1 MKVFST
7 SQIRLLDQYTI
18 EHEPI
23 ASIDLMERA
32 AKELYNN
39 FIVNFPYQCS
49 VCILAGQGNNGGDAL
64 TLARLLLKSGYS
76 VNVIL
81 LNTGTLSS
89 DCEINKQR
97 LLDKFPG
104 VLTEM
109 KNHFEPPHI
118 TNETIVVD
126 GLFGSGLNRAL
137 TGFYVD
143 AVNWINNTV
152 CKVISIDIPSGL
164 NGEKNDD
171 ESALIV
177 KADLTLTFQFP
188 KLAFL
193 LSENNKFVG
202 KYEVLDI
209 GLHPDA
215 IKQTDSNLFYLE
227 EIDVVEMLK
236 QRPDFSHKGTYG
248 HAYLVA
254 GSIDMAGAAVLS
266 GKAALRS
273 GAGIVTVHSAAANRI
288 IVQTAFPEAIFE
300 SDVSENHV
308 SKIKINESY
317 KAVGVGPGIG
327 THQETVEMLRH
338 FLSNYRQPCVL
349 DADALNIISQNRDLL
364 SFIPHN
370 SILTPH
376 PKEFERMFGKCNSGY
391 DRMEKAAE
399 KAKQYKLIIIL
410 KGANTLIATAD
421 GKMYFNSTGNS
432 GMATAGSGDVLT
444 GMLVG
449 LLAQGY
455 SPEQSA
461 LMGVYLH
468 GMAGDLALENQS
480 KESLIAGDIILHIG
494 SAFRFIQNPYR

>member
-64 TLARLLLKSGYS
+64 ALARLLLKSGYL
-76 VNVIL
+76 VTVIL
-81 LNTGTLSS
+81 LYTGTLSS

-97 LLDKFPG
+97 LLDKFPD
-104 VLTEM
+104 VLNEM

-137 TGFYVD
+137 TGFYAD
-143 AVNWINNTV
+143 AVNWINYTG

-209 GLHPDA
+209 GLGRKSHP
-215 IKQTDSNLFYLE
+215 S
-227 EIDVVEMLK
+227 
-236 QRPDFSHKGTYG
+236 RS
-248 HAYLVA
+248 A
-254 GSIDMAGAAVLS
+254 GPAPHPPRWGCNPAQ
-266 GKAALRS
+266 
-273 GAGIVTVHSAAANRI
+273 AAAPPPRR
-288 IVQTAFPEAIFE
+288 A
-300 SDVSENHV
+300 HR
-308 SKIKINESY
+308 SKCTRSWS
-317 KAVGVGPGIG
+317 
-327 THQETVEMLRH
+327 R
-338 FLSNYRQPCVL
+338 
-349 DADALNIISQNRDLL
+349 
-364 SFIPHN
+364 PHRRR
-370 SILTPH
+370 
-376 PKEFERMFGKCNSGY
+376 F
-391 DRMEKAAE
+391 
-399 KAKQYKLIIIL
+399 
-410 KGANTLIATAD
+410 
-421 GKMYFNSTGNS
+421 GNS
-432 GMATAGSGDVLT
+432 
-444 GMLVG
+444 
-449 LLAQGY
+449 
-455 SPEQSA
+455 
-461 LMGVYLH
+461 
-468 GMAGDLALENQS
+468 
-480 KESLIAGDIILHIG
+480 
-494 SAFRFIQNPYR
+494 